1 MLTRNERSRVY
12 TRVKRVLLSEQKGT
26 IMKHDLS
33 SNEGPRRTTVTAG
46 QKANTEKKISYTPW
60 TPKTMG
66 LITFFNE
73 LRDHSQQIA

>member
-1 MLTRNERSRVY
+1 VY

-46 QKANTEKKISYTPW
+46 QKANTEKKNIIYSMDSENY
-60 TPKTMG
+60 G
-66 LITFFNE
+66 VNYFF
-73 LRDHSQQIA
+73 Q